1 MVAVPAAGDPALSIA
16 VWAPPQIGGSAA
28 QLGINLVG
36 MTLAGVA
43 TLLLQRLVWH
53 LLAGRRRLTVDQTQ
67 TSARV

>member
-43 TLLLQRLVWH
+43 TYFIASTSGVAF
-53 LLAGRRRLTVDQTQ
+53 AGR
-67 TSARV
+67 S